1 MIPKER
7 IPIMKS
13 LGLRIGAALVFCC
26 GLVLSTGCV
35 KKSEYDALMA
45 EYNAAI
51 GKQDK
56 LTKVVTEQDAELSAL
71 KSDYNKLAEIFAE
84 EIENQEL
91 ELELLVDG
99 IDVAIP
105 SDVMYASGSATAT
118 VGSDGLEFAKRLAKF
133 LADTDYF
140 VSVVGHTDSQQPS
153 PALAKKY
160 PTNWELAAA
169 RAANATRY
177 LVSQGVDPTSVV
189 ASSRGEFAPV
199 ASNDTA
205 EGRAQNRRIQII
217 LRDLP

>member
-1 MIPKER
+1 
-7 IPIMKS
+7 MKS

>member
-1 MIPKER
+1 
-7 IPIMKS
+7 MKS
-13 LGLRIGAALVFCC
+13 SSLRIGAALVFCC
-26 GLVLSTGCV
+26 GLVSSTGCV
-35 KKSEYDALMA
+35 KKSEYDALQA
-45 EYNAAI
+45 DYNAALAKQ
-51 GKQDK
+51 GK
-56 LTKVVTEQDAELSAL
+56 LAEVVTEQDAELSAL
-71 KSDYNKLAEIFAE
+71 KADFDKLAEIFAE
-84 EIENQEL
+84 ELENQEL

-99 IDVAIP
+99 IEVAIP
-105 SDVMYASGSATAT
+105 SDLMYASGSATAT

-153 PALAKKY
+153 AALAKKY

-169 RAANATRY
+169 RAANATKY
-177 LVSQGVDPTSVV
+177 LVSHGVDPTSVV